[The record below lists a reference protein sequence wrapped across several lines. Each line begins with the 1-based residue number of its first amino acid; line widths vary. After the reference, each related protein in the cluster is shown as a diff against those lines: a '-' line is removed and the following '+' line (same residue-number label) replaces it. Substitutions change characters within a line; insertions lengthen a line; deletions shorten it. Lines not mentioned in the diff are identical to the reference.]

1 MSQVSDVLM
10 PSTRNYAT
18 IFNLVEF
25 RQRGNSPN
33 PQVPPKT
40 APTHGA
46 RICPPP
52 FPARKRGKR
61 MSRRNGQSPT
71 VRVGK
76 RADGS
81 KYYFF
86 QFWTDVPGQEER
98 RRMTE
103 VIGSAKQMTKS
114 EAERKK
120 LEFISNLKLNS
131 SGYRIPSSATFAD
144 AVKHYREVFAPR
156 MLRPSTISIAVGHLK
171 SHLEADWNE
180 TPVERINIESVNE
193 WIWKKRKEGLSWV
206 TIKNVLRT
214 MQRVLSAF
222 SKDRKPPFSQQ
233 GLAIPDRDKLQM
245 KIKSREAVSFSWEQT
260 KRIVAQVRKS
270 SMDDRRKEQYSA
282 LFLLASASG
291 LRFGELAA
299 LKTNDIDF
307 NAGTI
312 RVDESSDQRSAGK
325 VGPCKNVA
333 AYRTVL
339 LADDE
344 GRETLRALRR
354 FITRCKASD
363 LVFHSRRGTPLLE
376 TNVLHDGLH
385 PGLKV
390 LSLPKAG
397 MHAFRHGC
405 NRRWELAGL
414 NPAVLRQQMG
424 HSTATMTAR
433 YTGEIP
439 MSLVRNALGFGNKI
453 VVLENMENEV
463 AA

>member
-1 MSQVSDVLM
+1 
-10 PSTRNYAT
+10 
-18 IFNLVEF
+18 
-25 RQRGNSPN
+25 
-33 PQVPPKT
+33 
-40 APTHGA
+40 
-46 RICPPP
+46 
-52 FPARKRGKR
+52 
-61 MSRRNGQSPT
+61 MSRRNGQDPT

-76 RADGS
+76 RAVRT

-98 RRMTE
+98 KRLTE
-103 VIGSAKQMTKS
+103 VIGSTSQMTKS

-131 SGYRIPSSATFAD
+131 SDYRIPSSATFAG

-156 MLRPSTISIAVGHLK
+156 MLRPSTISFADGHLK

-180 TPVERINIESVNE
+180 TPVDRINIDSVNE

-214 MQRVLSAF
+214 MQRVLSAY

-245 KIKSREAVSFSWEQT
+245 KIKTREAISFFWKET
-260 KRIVAQVRKS
+260 KRIVAQVRRS
-270 SMDDRRKEQYSA
+270 DLDDRRKEQYSA

-291 LRFGELAA
+291 LRFGELVA
-299 LKTNDIDF
+299 LKLNDIDF
-307 NAGTI
+307 NAKAI
-312 RVDESSDQRSAGK
+312 RVDESSDQHNAGK
-325 VGPCKNVA
+325 IGPCKNVA

-339 LADDE
+339 LADAE
-344 GRETLRALRR
+344 GREALKALKR
-354 FITRCKASD
+354 FITRHKPSS
-363 LVFHSRRGTPLLE
+363 LIFHSRRGNPLQE
-376 TNVLHDGLH
+376 TNVLHDGMH
-385 PGLKV
+385 PALEA

-405 NRRWELAGL
+405 NRRWELGGL

-424 HSTATMTAR
+424 HSSATMTAR

-439 MSLVRNALGFGNKI
+439 MALVRSAFSSKSGNKI